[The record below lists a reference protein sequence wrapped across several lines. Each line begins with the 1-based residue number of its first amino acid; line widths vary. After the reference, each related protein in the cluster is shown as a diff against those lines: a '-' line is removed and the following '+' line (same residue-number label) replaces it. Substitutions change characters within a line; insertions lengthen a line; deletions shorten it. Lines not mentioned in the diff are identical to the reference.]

1 MSRIQRIKVAAEV
14 TAALF
19 FRLGLYAMLLLFL
32 LQIVQGSVS
41 YEFLILT
48 AMIVVLIHEALH
60 IVGMELVR
68 ADHFESFHL
77 LAINYG
83 AFNLS
88 GSKASVP
95 MVLPYLVL
103 FPLGYFLTL
112 TGVGTY
118 VAAGWAV
125 VLMHAILLPV
135 EAFSS
140 RLSK

>member
-1 MSRIQRIKVAAEV
+1 
-14 TAALF
+14 
-19 FRLGLYAMLLLFL
+19 
-32 LQIVQGSVS
+32 
-41 YEFLILT
+41 
-48 AMIVVLIHEALH
+48 MIIVLIHEALH

-68 ADHFESFHL
+68 ADHYESFHL

-88 GSKASVP
+88 SSKASVP

-125 VLMHAILLPV
+125 VLMHAILLPL

-140 RLSK
+140 KVSK